1 VTYVSDPHDVK
12 TRMQEFGAEQK
23 AATVR
28 VAEEAA
34 ALAANPLEHPLV
46 KVSN

>member
-1 VTYVSDPHDVK
+1 VTCMPDPRDVK
-12 TRMQEFGAEQK
+12 TCMQEFGAEQK
-23 AATVR
+23 AATAR
-28 VAEEAA
+28 VAEEAV